1 MKLLVLI
8 KNLSPPKKTKTQS
21 KVVKTARIITSEAVR
36 SEVAE
41 VERRK
46 REKENKSRPI
56 VLVITSKL
64 TKNPYKGYY
73 ATVPDGSA
81 HDEAEINY
89 F

>member
-21 KVVKTARIITSEAVR
+21 EVVKTARIITFEAVR

-64 TKNPYKGYY
+64 SKNHTKGIMLLLLM
-73 ATVPDGSA
+73 AVRMMR
-81 HDEAEINY
+81 
-89 F
+89 